1 MLGITKD
8 RPDGASSDAS
18 DATRR
23 IQDFLSTTRQNCQ
36 RSSKISYQFAS
47 VHALSS
53 VDFCCHGWCLM
64 VEKLSNKTVA
74 TAAMWCRPYTPPYT
88 LRGTGTASSLLA
100 TQRFTMQGMQDW
112 SRLIKI
118 DRDWSRL
125 WSWYSTVCF
134 ASAVFSLALSG
145 RETSTTPQKSWK
157 ARGLEGCPEIKSF
170 PGRTHRNWFLL
181 HIFWWIGM
189 YFIYTRIILVS
200 SFSFSV
206 SLLFPP
212 AFAEDRFLSSWCHSH
227 KWFQMCSYPFASKQI
242 SLVLELIEELLLC
255 HKVAH
260 MLLLPTFLVRPGS
273 AQLRS
278 IRPSIHQTRSQKESW
293 QTLWKISKNKTH
305 FRCTQSQATFLS
317 FSLFGT
323 IWDD

>member
-1 MLGITKD
+1 MSSYFSNIHISDTQISHIIHSSSHIYILYIYIYINAAVSCKRCPPSLPYIIIVQTCGKRWDLPKFVDVLSVNLGF
-8 RPDGASSDAS
+8 S
-18 DATRR
+18 
-23 IQDFLSTTRQNCQ
+23 Q
-36 RSSKISYQFAS
+36 
-47 VHALSS
+47 
-53 VDFCCHGWCLM
+53 
-64 VEKLSNKTVA
+64 
-74 TAAMWCRPYTPPYT
+74 
-88 LRGTGTASSLLA
+88 SL
-100 TQRFTMQGMQDW
+100 
-112 SRLIKI
+112 
-118 DRDWSRL
+118 
-125 WSWYSTVCF
+125 
-134 ASAVFSLALSG
+134 
-145 RETSTTPQKSWK
+145 
-157 ARGLEGCPEIKSF
+157 
-170 PGRTHRNWFLL
+170 
-181 HIFWWIGM
+181 
-189 YFIYTRIILVS
+189 IYTRIILVS

-255 HKVAH
+255 HKGAH
-260 MLLLPTFLVRPGS
+260 MLLLSTFLVRPGS

-293 QTLWKISKNKTH
+293 QTLWKRSKNKTH